1 MISEICQLAVAW
13 LSQAF
18 GAIFLKVLRCLIFFR
33 SFKRNFSSSFS
44 AMISEIYHPEELAV
58 ARLSEAFGASPAKY
72 IDFHQDN
79 SSASM
84 KTTMFVSM
92 VLMAFMV
99 ALLWAWNLHRRI
111 LIRIFFLISGFFY
124 IKKLTLMSLTEKKV
138 ELFSPPPPYIL
149 LSVWMMMELFND
161 YGTFTY
167 KILQT
172 KTKNSPKNKTKNLGT
187 QFAKLSWCR
196 ETMYPTYQATLHKY
210 WPSCRNKSWQIPKI
224 WWPWQ
229 GCC

>member
-1 MISEICQLAVAW
+1 
-13 LSQAF
+13 
-18 GAIFLKVLRCLIFFR
+18 
-33 SFKRNFSSSFS
+33 
-44 AMISEIYHPEELAV
+44 MISEIYHPEELAV

-111 LIRIFFLISGFFY
+111 LIPDLFFLISGFFY

-138 ELFSPPPPYIL
+138 ELFSPPPPLYTFKCVNDDGTVQRLRYL
-149 LSVWMMMELFND
+149 LRIKYF
-161 YGTFTY
+161 
-167 KILQT
+167 KT

-196 ETMYPTYQATLHKY
+196 ETM
-210 WPSCRNKSWQIPKI
+210 
-224 WWPWQ
+224 
-229 GCC
+229 

>member
-1 MISEICQLAVAW
+1 
-13 LSQAF
+13 
-18 GAIFLKVLRCLIFFR
+18 
-33 SFKRNFSSSFS
+33 
-44 AMISEIYHPEELAV
+44 MISEIYHPEELAV

-111 LIRIFFLISGFFY
+111 LIRIFFFLISGFFY

-187 QFAKLSWCR
+187 QFAKLLWCR

>member
-1 MISEICQLAVAW
+1 
-13 LSQAF
+13 
-18 GAIFLKVLRCLIFFR
+18 
-33 SFKRNFSSSFS
+33 
-44 AMISEIYHPEELAV
+44 MISEIYHPEELAV

-111 LIRIFFLISGFFY
+111 LIPDLFFLISGFFY

-138 ELFSPPPPYIL
+138 ELCSPPSPPIY
-149 LSVWMMMELFND
+149 F
-161 YGTFTY
+161 
-167 KILQT
+167 
-172 KTKNSPKNKTKNLGT
+172 
-187 QFAKLSWCR
+187 
-196 ETMYPTYQATLHKY
+196 
-210 WPSCRNKSWQIPKI
+210 
-224 WWPWQ
+224 
-229 GCC
+229 

>member
-1 MISEICQLAVAW
+1 MISEILPAGCGSIIRGLRSNFSKKIEMFKFF
-13 LSQAF
+13 LN
-18 GAIFLKVLRCLIFFR
+18 IFWIFF
-33 SFKRNFSSSFS
+33 FFSSYDQRDLPSGRASCGSIIRGLWSLPCQVHWFPPRQF
-44 AMISEIYHPEELAV
+44 ISLYEDHYVCFNGLDGFHGSIAV
-58 ARLSEAFGASPAKY
+58 SLKSPST
-72 IDFHQDN
+72 DFNPD
-79 SSASM
+79 
-84 KTTMFVSM
+84 
-92 VLMAFMV
+92 
-99 ALLWAWNLHRRI
+99 
-111 LIRIFFLISGFFY
+111 FFLISGFFY

>member
-1 MISEICQLAVAW
+1 
-13 LSQAF
+13 
-18 GAIFLKVLRCLIFFR
+18 
-33 SFKRNFSSSFS
+33 
-44 AMISEIYHPEELAV
+44 MISEIYHPEELAV

-111 LIRIFFLISGFFY
+111 LIRIFFSNIRIFLY

-172 KTKNSPKNKTKNLGT
+172 KTKNSPKTKTKNLGT

-196 ETMYPTYQATLHKY
+196 ETMYPT
-210 WPSCRNKSWQIPKI
+210 
-224 WWPWQ
+224 
-229 GCC
+229 

>member
-1 MISEICQLAVAW
+1 MISEICQLAVAR
-13 LSQAF
+13 LSEAF
-18 GAIFLKVLRCLIFFR
+18 GAIFLKILRCLKFFWIFFELF
-33 SFKRNFSSSFS
+33 SFSFS

-111 LIRIFFLISGFFY
+111 LIRIFFSNIRIFLYKETNPNVPNRKKSGTF
-124 IKKLTLMSLTEKKV
+124 
-138 ELFSPPPPYIL
+138 FSPSPLYTFKC
-149 LSVWMMMELFND
+149 VND
-161 YGTFTY
+161 DGTVQRLRY
-167 KILQT
+167 L
-172 KTKNSPKNKTKNLGT
+172 
-187 QFAKLSWCR
+187 
-196 ETMYPTYQATLHKY
+196 YV
-210 WPSCRNKSWQIPKI
+210 
-224 WWPWQ
+224 
-229 GCC
+229 

>member
-1 MISEICQLAVAW
+1 MISEICQ
-13 LSQAF
+13 
-18 GAIFLKVLRCLIFFR
+18 
-33 SFKRNFSSSFS
+33 
-44 AMISEIYHPEELAV
+44 LAV
-58 ARLSEAFGASPAKY
+58 ARLSEAFGAILLKNLRCLKFFWLFFELFSFSFFSYDQRDLPSGRAGCGSIIRGLWSLPCQVHWFPPRQFISLYEDHYVCFNGLDGFHGSIAVSLKSPST
-72 IDFHQDN
+72 DFNPD
-79 SSASM
+79 
-84 KTTMFVSM
+84 
-92 VLMAFMV
+92 
-99 ALLWAWNLHRRI
+99 
-111 LIRIFFLISGFFY
+111 FFLISGFFY

-196 ETMYPTYQATLHKY
+196 ETLYPTYQATLHKY